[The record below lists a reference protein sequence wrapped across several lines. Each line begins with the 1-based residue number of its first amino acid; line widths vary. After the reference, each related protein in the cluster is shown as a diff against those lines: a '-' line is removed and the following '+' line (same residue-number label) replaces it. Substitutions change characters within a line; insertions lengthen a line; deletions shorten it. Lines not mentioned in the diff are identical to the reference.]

1 MGERSPAV
9 RTMTVAQIREQTHGD
24 AVEVM
29 FLESARF
36 YRLLRNN
43 PNFDDVL
50 KRLRNGMRKGG
61 VLEIRVASPHSDI
74 IEDAA

>member
-1 MGERSPAV
+1 MGEGSPAV
-9 RTMTVAQIREQTHGD
+9 RTMTVAHVREQAQED
-24 AVEVM
+24 AIEVM

-43 PNFDDVL
+43 PNFDAVL
-50 KRLRNGMRKGG
+50 KRLRDGMRKGG
-61 VLEIRVASPHSDI
+61 VLEIRVASLDSDI